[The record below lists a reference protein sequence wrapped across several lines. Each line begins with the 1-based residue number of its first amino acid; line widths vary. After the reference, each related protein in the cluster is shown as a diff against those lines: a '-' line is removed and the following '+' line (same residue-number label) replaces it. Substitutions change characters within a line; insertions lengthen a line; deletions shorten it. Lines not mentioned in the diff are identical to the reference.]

1 MQRQL
6 AELVRQNQFA
16 QYERLRARAGELKDE
31 LQLVFRVNADLENVE
46 QMLEATGLGARDR
59 LGEAID
65 RLREGV
71 NLLWTASR
79 NVWGDREHRKDY
91 VESSLRVATASPTL
105 RLSNQ
110 SKMEWI
116 DLKKTAFSAGVVVHA
131 RIELELQILSEEIA
145 FLEPVILG
153 RPRDFPFSE
162 AKSTLAFE

>member
-1 MQRQL
+1 MSRSDCGV
-6 AELVRQNQFA
+6 VRQNLFA

-31 LQLVFRVNADLENVE
+31 LQLVFRVNADLVE
-46 QMLEATGLGARDR
+46 KMLEATGLGARD
-59 LGEAID
+59 LLSEAID
-65 RLREGV
+65 RSCEGV

-79 NVWGDREHRKDY
+79 NVWGDREVQQHRKDY
-91 VESSLRVATASPTL
+91 VESSVRAATASSTL

-110 SKMEWI
+110 SKMEWL

-153 RPRDFPFSE
+153 RPRDFPFPFL
-162 AKSTLAFE
+162 KQK